1 MKLTGLFKRGAAC
14 LCTAAILMGGV
25 SAFALSPALPDEPAP
40 AELSVTNAVSE
51 AQLRSALSK
60 LTVTYDS
67 EAELADRLS
76 LRGGQHGKGL
86 LRSVPLPVRY
96 QR

>member
-60 LTVTYDS
+60 FTVTYDS
-67 EAELADRLS
+67 EAEGWHRFS

>member
-60 LTVTYDS
+60 LTVTYDTEIHGGIIVGTLCYTLFRFRHFS
-67 EAELADRLS
+67 YRL
-76 LRGGQHGKGL
+76 K
-86 LRSVPLPVRY
+86 
-96 QR
+96 

>member
-40 AELSVTNAVSE
+40 GRAFCDQCGVGGTA
-51 AQLRSALSK
+51 ALC
-60 LTVTYDS
+60 
-67 EAELADRLS
+67 
-76 LRGGQHGKGL
+76 
-86 LRSVPLPVRY
+86 PV
-96 QR
+96 QAHCHL